1 MALGA
6 VGFIGLGNMG
16 EPMARRLLDCG
27 NALVAFDIQA
37 DPLKRLAEL
46 GATTA
51 ASPGDVA
58 RGCAVVFMSL
68 PEPQV
73 VRRVG
78 AELIEHGAAGLII
91 VDFSTNDPD
100 TASYLHME
108 AQKRSIDY
116 VDAPVSGGPSRAAS
130 GELTLMVGGAAGAVE
145 RVRPLLQNLGP
156 QVQHVGPA
164 GSGGVAKLL
173 NNFVAI
179 WGMVGVSQAL
189 VAASVLGISLDN
201 LYEVMAKSS
210 GRSYSLDRNFPKIRD
225 EDYSPNF
232 SLKLAAKDMRL
243 ALELMNSAGLST
255 FAGADLERLFNY
267 AIERGDQDKDVA
279 VLHNALSALVRQ

>member
-1 MALGA
+1 MARGA

-16 EPMARRLLDCG
+16 EPMAMRLLDRG

-58 RGCAVVFMSL
+58 RGCEVVFMSL

-78 AELIEHGAAGLII
+78 AELIQHGAAGLII
-91 VDFSTNDPD
+91 VDLSTNDPN
-100 TASYLHME
+100 TASYLHVE
-108 AQKRSIDY
+108 ALIRSIEY
-116 VDAPVSGGPSRAAS
+116 IDAPVSGGPSRAAA
-130 GELTLMVGGAAGAVE
+130 GELTLMVGGAARAVE
-145 RVRPLLQNLGP
+145 RVRPFLQDLGSE
-156 QVQHVGPA
+156 VLHVGPA

-189 VAASVLGISLDN
+189 VAALALGISLDN

-225 EDYSPNF
+225 EDYSPDF
-232 SLKLAAKDMRL
+232 SLKLAAKDLRL
-243 ALELMNSAGLST
+243 ALELMNGAGLST

-267 AIERGDQDKDVA
+267 AMERGDQDKDVA
-279 VLHNALSALVRQ
+279 ALHNALSVLVRE